1 MRDELN
7 VQDCGRS
14 AASSRTS
21 CTPHRTG
28 SPGHGAEAPVQA
40 ARAFKVGPDSAPNMH
55 YHTTPMDRSAL
66 CRPIGV
72 GERRTAR
79 RSRQGA
85 SLRIEPRASSPSRA
99 LRPAWLTFR
108 LPASSTPGPGS
119 RPFLSSLPALG
130 KANCHVR
137 ERKSHPF
144 CDSGSQSSC
153 SLPKRPVR
161 LDARP

>member
-1 MRDELN
+1 M
-7 VQDCGRS
+7 S
-14 AASSRTS
+14 TAASGQRH
-21 CTPHRTG
+21 P
-28 SPGHGAEAPVQA
+28 AERPACPTAQAPLVMELKLQYKQHVHLKWGWTQPQI
-40 ARAFKVGPDSAPNMH
+40 RH
-55 YHTTPMDRSAL
+55 YYTTPMDRSAL

-79 RSRQGA
+79 RSHRGA
-85 SLRIEPRASSPSRA
+85 SLRIEPRASSPSSA

-108 LPASSTPGPGS
+108 LPAPSTPGPGS

-137 ERKSHPF
+137 ERKFHPF

-153 SLPKRPVR
+153 SLPQRPGR